1 MDEGEL
7 NQTLA
12 EVSGEGLWVDNDDG
26 TQDFVVEDSASNN
39 TIVIAEDMTEGE
51 VDDFMEEMMTAQE
64 AGDYCPCPGT
74 QDGHAG
80 FYISPDGMVQ
90 YFSQKDFNA
99 IFNEMGSDEE
109 GGEEDEDALSKDDGD
124 ADEQDA
130 MEEEAAADGADGAG
144 DAGRDLDG
152 DEGAEE
158 SDDSEGVEEIDEFVM
173 TIEGEACWIDNGDD
187 TCQFVCKKSETGDSG
202 DPGATSGIV
211 VIAENV
217 PADEAAH
224 YLEIQNEA
232 ASNHMLC
239 PIPGSEYGPAG
250 LYICPDGHIQFFDK
264 QGVKQYEKHMKSVM
278 QDVVKRREADA
289 AQEIAA
295 QNPNRRRFRR
305 RQSIALEPVWENAAM
320 SPEAAH
326 HTGSIEQTEGAEE

>member
-1 MDEGEL
+1 MSHWLDRRHSGQFSL
-7 NQTLA
+7 NQTLS

-124 ADEQDA
+124 AAEQDA
-130 MEEEAAADGADGAG
+130 VGAPCIWDRPITYELQVELLLVLQRLAEHFTAAA
-144 DAGRDLDG
+144 
-152 DEGAEE
+152 
-158 SDDSEGVEEIDEFVM
+158 V
-173 TIEGEACWIDNGDD
+173 
-187 TCQFVCKKSETGDSG
+187 
-202 DPGATSGIV
+202 
-211 VIAENV
+211 
-217 PADEAAH
+217 
-224 YLEIQNEA
+224 
-232 ASNHMLC
+232 
-239 PIPGSEYGPAG
+239 
-250 LYICPDGHIQFFDK
+250 
-264 QGVKQYEKHMKSVM
+264 
-278 QDVVKRREADA
+278 
-289 AQEIAA
+289 
-295 QNPNRRRFRR
+295 
-305 RQSIALEPVWENAAM
+305 SI
-320 SPEAAH
+320 
-326 HTGSIEQTEGAEE
+326 T